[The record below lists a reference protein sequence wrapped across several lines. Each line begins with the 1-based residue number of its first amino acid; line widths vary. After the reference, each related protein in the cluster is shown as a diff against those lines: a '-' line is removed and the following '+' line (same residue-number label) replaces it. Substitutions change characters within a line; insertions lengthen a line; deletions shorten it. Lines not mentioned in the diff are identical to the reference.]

1 MLVFAREV
9 TVSCKYTDAHD
20 AGRGEYYRIR
30 YIHASA
36 WEISVYL
43 GTLATKKEPE
53 QLVVDVDFTG

>member
-30 YIHASA
+30 YIRASGRFPF
-36 WEISVYL
+36 I
-43 GTLATKKEPE
+43 
-53 QLVVDVDFTG
+53 